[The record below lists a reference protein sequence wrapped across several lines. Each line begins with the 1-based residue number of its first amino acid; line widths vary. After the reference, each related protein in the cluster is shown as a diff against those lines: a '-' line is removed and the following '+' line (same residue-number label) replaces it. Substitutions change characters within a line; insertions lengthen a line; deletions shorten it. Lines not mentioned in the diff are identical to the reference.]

1 MSPEGKER
9 MYSFTTDISYD
20 LSRIINDAL
29 TEVLGNDKAFRV
41 IRFIENTSGRDV
53 GELAMYDPKQLVE
66 LLELVLGPS
75 LHKVSEEMLRVIINR
90 TGCKLEDFT
99 LANSD
104 STDLTKM
111 LKELRECIRKKAK
124 MVRHSYMDI
133 IATIRNQV
141 NNCYGSGQGS

>member
-75 LHKVSEEMLRVIINR
+75 LHKVSEEMLRIIINR
-90 TGCKLEDFT
+90 TGCKPEDFT

-104 STDLTKM
+104 STDLVKM
-111 LKELRECIRKKAK
+111 LKELCECVRKKAK

-133 IATIRNQV
+133 VAAIRNQV
-141 NNCYGSGQGS
+141 NNNYSSKTG